1 MNWFIDHNIDNIENH
16 FGTRLL
22 RGLKGGSGGGGG
34 GGSGGGGRGG
44 GYSSSGSSYSSRG
57 GYYYG
62 SNSYNNNGSSEMP
75 TWLII
80 VLVVGLSLCGVC
92 YCVYKSKEGNGNGSS
107 IKTNNV
113 QFNELVSKARQRLEQ
128 QTNSGVAA
136 YTVTSN
142 STNNLETYQGDFD
155 VQHLDRG
162 NLENGSATIRM
173 QRDNTGN
180 GYKIEGECSDN
191 DGRAQITQ
199 GFASFSGEAWWVEE
213 VSPGQTDAGLKVLSE
228 GKFNFDSNTF
238 AGTWRANTGVT
249 GTYTSF
255 KGRNVSKTFSPSSG
269 GGGGAQQTLQEMLEE
284 DIPLAVATVETP
296 EQIPTV
302 VVNAVPEQEC
312 ALNNMPVVSAFPQ
325 ASAPPPEPTAPTLYV
340 PR

>member
-1 MNWFIDHNIDNIENH
+1 MDNIDHV
-16 FGTRLL
+16 GTRLL
-22 RGLKGGSGGGGG
+22 RGLKGGSGGGG

-44 GYSSSGSSYSSRG
+44 GYSSSSYGSSS

-113 QFNELVSKARQRLEQ
+113 QFDELVSKARQRLEQ
-128 QTNSGVAA
+128 QTTSGVAAA

-142 STNNLETYQGDFD
+142 STNNFETYQGDFD

-173 QRDNTGN
+173 QRDSTGN
-180 GYKIEGECSDN
+180 RYKIEGECSDN

-199 GFASFSGEAWWVEE
+199 GFASYSGEAWWVEE

-255 KGRNVSKTFSPSSG
+255 QGRNVSKTFSPSS
-269 GGGGAQQTLQEMLEE
+269 GGGAQQTLQEMLEE

-296 EQIPTV
+296 EQTPTV

-312 ALNNMPVVSAFPQ
+312 APNNIPVVSAIPQ

>member
-1 MNWFIDHNIDNIENH
+1 MDNIENH
-16 FGTRLL
+16 FGIRLL
-22 RGLKGGSGGGGG
+22 RGLKGGSGGGG

-44 GYSSSGSSYSSRG
+44 GYSSSSYGSSS

-92 YCVYKSKEGNGNGSS
+92 YCVYKSKEDNGNGSS

-113 QFNELVSKARQRLEQ
+113 QFDELVSKARQRLEQ
-128 QTNSGVAA
+128 QTTSGVAAA

-142 STNNLETYQGDFD
+142 STNNFETYQGDFD

-173 QRDNTGN
+173 QRDSTGN
-180 GYKIEGECSDN
+180 RYKIEGECSDN

-199 GFASFSGEAWWVEE
+199 GFASYSGEAWWVEE

-255 KGRNVSKTFSPSSG
+255 QGRNVSKTFSPSS
-269 GGGGAQQTLQEMLEE
+269 GGGAQQTLQEMLEE

-296 EQIPTV
+296 EQTPTV

-312 ALNNMPVVSAFPQ
+312 APNNIPVVSAIPQ

>member
-1 MNWFIDHNIDNIENH
+1 MNWFIDHNIDNIGNH
-16 FGTRLL
+16 EGTRLL
-22 RGLKGGSGGGGG
+22 RGLKGGSGGGS
-34 GGSGGGGRGG
+34 SGGGGRGG

-57 GYYYG
+57 GGYYYG
-62 SNSYNNNGSSEMP
+62 SSSYNNNGSSSEMP
-75 TWLII
+75 TWVII
-80 VLVVGLSLCGVC
+80 VLVVGLILGGAC
-92 YCVYKSKEGNGNGSS
+92 YCVYKSKDNGNGSS

-113 QFNELVSKARQRLEQ
+113 QFDELVSKARQRLEQ
-128 QTNSGVAA
+128 QTTSGVAA

-142 STNNLETYQGDFD
+142 STNNFETYQGDFD

-162 NLENGSATIRM
+162 NIENGSATIQM
-173 QRDNTGN
+173 QRDSPGN
-180 GYKIEGECSDN
+180 RYKIEGECSDN

-199 GFASFSGEAWWVEE
+199 GFASYSGEAWWVEE

-238 AGTWRANTGVT
+238 AGTWRSNTGVT

-255 KGRNVSKTFSPSSG
+255 KGKNVSKTFSPCSGG

-296 EQIPTV
+296 EQIPTI

-312 ALNNMPVVSAFPQ
+312 APNNMPVVSAIPQ